1 MTERT
6 EAEELASNDPE
17 LLEPPADGAYA
28 TIQLQSFFSRVLR
41 PEAMGAGYKG
51 LAASEL
57 RILLHLISRMEFR
70 NKVKHSQVWLA
81 NDLGITP
88 QAYCRGIATLERCD
102 FVRKKPVSEESP
114 RLIEYMVL
122 NPLLVRRLSAKSLPD
137 VLKMYHSLPNDKVT
151 FKIRPNPAQ
160 KAQEHVA
167 ITKIGTETNK
177 KSPLIPISISAS
189 TSAIPLRIEETY
201 SAQDVDLESQLVRA
215 AESNSESEALPEVH
229 VSSSINK
236 SKKRAPSPI
245 PLPGLKTLY
254 NPDLHL
260 TATTVSSDFEPC
272 NPDRSEG

>member
-6 EAEELASNDPE
+6 EAEEFASNDAE

-102 FVRKKPVSEESP
+102 FVRKKLVSEESP

-137 VLKMYHSLPNDKVT
+137 VLKMYQSLPNDKVT

-167 ITKIGTETNK
+167 LTKIGTKIPKE
-177 KSPLIPISISAS
+177 SPLIPFSSTAS
-189 TSAIPLRIEETY
+189 DKAIPIRVEETY
-201 SAQDVDLESQLVRA
+201 SDLDVDLESQLVRA
-215 AESNSESEALPEVH
+215 AQSEIDSDILPEKPRVNSH
-229 VSSSINK
+229 GKSNK
-236 SKKRAPSPI
+236 RKTYI
-245 PLPGLKTLY
+245 PEGLKNVY
-254 NPDLHL
+254 NPDPQT
-260 TATTVSSDFEPC
+260 TATTELPELESDNMDMLEA
-272 NPDRSEG
+272 